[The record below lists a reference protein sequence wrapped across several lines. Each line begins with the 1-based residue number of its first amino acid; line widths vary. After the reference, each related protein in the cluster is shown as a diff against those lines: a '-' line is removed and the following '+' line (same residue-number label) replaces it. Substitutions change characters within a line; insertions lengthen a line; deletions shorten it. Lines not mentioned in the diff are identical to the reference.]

1 MCTGTQTF
9 AKIED
14 LVYSV
19 FKVHKQETHFVC
31 LAYTNIIAHTFCM
44 SMICLL
50 FLICSHL
57 GEFFY
62 GYPRQT
68 NKKLRM
74 ENGFSQKKLADMV
87 GIVTTHLQ
95 AYEYGTRHPK
105 EEILDRLALA
115 LDVVPSMLQPLDV
128 DTVEGLL
135 GIIYEM
141 HTSYHGL
148 EIVEDE
154 DGRVSIRLP
163 DTLQAMPAKKS
174 LLRIKRILDQS
185 TRNLPE
191 PEYQSEEQLAEGAE
205 ILPDTS
211 VSVGQERRWQK
222 EHRGLLMHATDL
234 YKPEI
239 NYIQLFADKEA
250 IQNSEDDTDSED
262 IPL

>member
-1 MCTGTQTF
+1 MDTQGRR
-9 AKIED
+9 I
-14 LVYSV
+14 
-19 FKVHKQETHFVC
+19 
-31 LAYTNIIAHTFCM
+31 
-44 SMICLL
+44 
-50 FLICSHL
+50 
-57 GEFFY
+57 
-62 GYPRQT
+62 
-68 NKKLRM
+68 KKLRM

-115 LDVVPSMLQPLDV
+115 LEVVPSMLQPLDV

-154 DGRVSIRLP
+154 DGRVSIRLH

-174 LLRIKRILDQS
+174 LLRIKHILDQS

-191 PEYQSEEQLAEGAE
+191 PEYQSEEQLAEDAE
-205 ILPDTS
+205 ILPDTG
-211 VSVGQERRWQK
+211 VTVGQERRWYK
-222 EHRGLLMHATDL
+222 EHEGLLMHAIDL

-239 NYIQLFADKEA
+239 NYNQLRADQASIQESEA
-250 IQNSEDDTDSED
+250 KAKDFNSED

>member
-1 MCTGTQTF
+1 MDTQGRR
-9 AKIED
+9 I
-14 LVYSV
+14 
-19 FKVHKQETHFVC
+19 
-31 LAYTNIIAHTFCM
+31 
-44 SMICLL
+44 
-50 FLICSHL
+50 
-57 GEFFY
+57 
-62 GYPRQT
+62 
-68 NKKLRM
+68 KKLRM

-115 LDVVPSMLQPLDV
+115 LEVVPSMLQPLDV

-174 LLRIKRILDQS
+174 LLRIKHILDQS

-191 PEYQSEEQLAEGAE
+191 PEYQSEEQLAEDAD
-205 ILPDTS
+205 ILPDTG
-211 VSVGQERRWQK
+211 VTVGQERSWLSLI
-222 EHRGLLMHATDL
+222 H
-234 YKPEI
+234 I
-239 NYIQLFADKEA
+239 
-250 IQNSEDDTDSED
+250 
-262 IPL
+262 

>member
-1 MCTGTQTF
+1 MDTQGRR
-9 AKIED
+9 I
-14 LVYSV
+14 
-19 FKVHKQETHFVC
+19 
-31 LAYTNIIAHTFCM
+31 
-44 SMICLL
+44 
-50 FLICSHL
+50 
-57 GEFFY
+57 
-62 GYPRQT
+62 
-68 NKKLRM
+68 KKLRM

-105 EEILDRLALA
+105 EEILGRLALA

-191 PEYQSEEQLAEGAE
+191 PEYQSEEQLAEDAE

-239 NYIQLFADKEA
+239 NYNQLFADKEA

>member
-1 MCTGTQTF
+1 MDTQGRR
-9 AKIED
+9 I
-14 LVYSV
+14 
-19 FKVHKQETHFVC
+19 
-31 LAYTNIIAHTFCM
+31 
-44 SMICLL
+44 
-50 FLICSHL
+50 
-57 GEFFY
+57 
-62 GYPRQT
+62 
-68 NKKLRM
+68 KKLRM

-141 HTSYHGL
+141 HT
-148 EIVEDE
+148 
-154 DGRVSIRLP
+154 IRLP

-191 PEYQSEEQLAEGAE
+191 PEYQSEEQLAEDVE

-211 VSVGQERRWQK
+211 ISVGQERRWQK

-239 NYIQLFADKEA
+239 NYNQLFADKEA
-250 IQNSEDDTDSED
+250 IQNSKDDTDSED

>member
-1 MCTGTQTF
+1 
-9 AKIED
+9 
-14 LVYSV
+14 
-19 FKVHKQETHFVC
+19 
-31 LAYTNIIAHTFCM
+31 
-44 SMICLL
+44 
-50 FLICSHL
+50 
-57 GEFFY
+57 
-62 GYPRQT
+62 
-68 NKKLRM
+68 
-74 ENGFSQKKLADMV
+74 MV

-115 LDVVPSMLQPLDV
+115 LEVVPSMLQPLDV

-174 LLRIKRILDQS
+174 LLRIKHILDQS

-191 PEYQSEEQLAEGAE
+191 PEYQSEEQLAEDAE
-205 ILPDTS
+205 ILPDTG
-211 VSVGQERRWQK
+211 VTVGQERRWYK
-222 EHRGLLMHATDL
+222 EHEGLLMHAIAQIKHRSKKAKQ
-234 YKPEI
+234 KPKISIARIFPYERSS
-239 NYIQLFADKEA
+239 NQPFYGQLV
-250 IQNSEDDTDSED
+250 SERESA
-262 IPL
+262 

>member
-1 MCTGTQTF
+1 MDTQGRR
-9 AKIED
+9 I
-14 LVYSV
+14 
-19 FKVHKQETHFVC
+19 
-31 LAYTNIIAHTFCM
+31 
-44 SMICLL
+44 
-50 FLICSHL
+50 
-57 GEFFY
+57 
-62 GYPRQT
+62 
-68 NKKLRM
+68 KKLRM

-105 EEILDRLALA
+105 E
-115 LDVVPSMLQPLDV
+115 DV

-174 LLRIKRILDQS
+174 LLRIKHILDQS

-191 PEYQSEEQLAEGAE
+191 PEYQSEEQLAEDAE
-205 ILPDTS
+205 ILPDTG
-211 VSVGQERRWQK
+211 VTVGQERRWYK
-222 EHRGLLMHATDL
+222 HEGLLMHAIDL

-239 NYIQLFADKEA
+239 NYNQLRADQASIQESEA
-250 IQNSEDDTDSED
+250 KAKDFNSED

>member
-1 MCTGTQTF
+1 MSCLY
-9 AKIED
+9 AH
-14 LVYSV
+14 YS
-19 FKVHKQETHFVC
+19 THFLYVNYLC
-31 LAYTNIIAHTFCM
+31 YYFLFFSYLGGNIMDTQGRRI
-44 SMICLL
+44 
-50 FLICSHL
+50 
-57 GEFFY
+57 
-62 GYPRQT
+62 
-68 NKKLRM
+68 KKLRM

-191 PEYQSEEQLAEGAE
+191 PEYQSEEQLAEDAE
-205 ILPDTS
+205 ILPDTG
-211 VSVGQERRWQK
+211 VSVGQELRWQK
-222 EHRGLLMHATDL
+222 EHKGLLMHATDL

-239 NYIQLFADKEA
+239 NYNQLLADKEA